1 MSGVRDADRA
11 TDGLVL
17 GNCDSRIDC
26 QTRGGV
32 EERATEMARPR
43 TAIAL
48 SVRTTTSTSA
58 HAGSAKPML
67 KRSLTNT
74 GF

>member
-17 GNCDSRIDC
+17 GNCDRIDC

-32 EERATEMARPR
+32 EEGATEMARPR